1 MLKIVQYV
9 KKSWY
14 IVVVILLLLFVQANC
29 ELTLPE
35 YTSDI
40 IDVGISSKGIE
51 SAVPEAIRASSLS
64 QLMLFMTED
73 EENLVKE
80 QFDLVKKEEASKSQL
95 KKYDALTK
103 EDIYILKEDAEKET
117 IEETLKECETMVA
130 FLASDQDEAKK
141 VREQMAAGMQLQSVD
156 VPTFFQ
162 ILAKMPRENRLEM
175 KEKMLEHMQDMMI
188 DQISLQF
195 VSGEYE
201 QVGLDVD
208 KIQFNYLR
216 TMALK
221 MIGLSLLGMA
231 VAILVSLL
239 ASRVAA
245 SASRDLRRK
254 VFKKVVSFSNSEKE
268 AFSTASLITRCSND
282 VQQVQ
287 MIIVML
293 LRMVALAPI
302 MGIGGV
308 IKVLQS
314 TRSMGW
320 IIVLAVGLILCIVM
334 VLMVVAMPK
343 FKIMQTMVDKLNL
356 VAREILTGIPVIR
369 AFSREK
375 HEESRFDVANTD
387 LMKTQLFTNRCMAF
401 MMPTMMFI
409 MNGIS
414 VLIVWVA
421 AHKIDQGLIGLG
433 DMTAF
438 ITYTMQIV
446 MSFLILTMISIML
459 PRAAVAA
466 DRIDE
471 VLKTDV
477 LIKDKKETK
486 CLPEAKKGVVEF
498 HDVSF
503 AYNNAEE
510 DALEHIS
517 FTAKPG
523 ETTAI
528 IGSSGCGKSTLLH
541 LIPRLFD
548 VTDGSITLDGVDIR
562 DLTLEELRDN
572 IGFVPQKGMLFSGT
586 IESNIKYA
594 NEDMEDADMIK
605 AAQIAQAT
613 EFIDSKPEKYDTPIS
628 QGGTNVSGGQKQRL
642 SIARAIAKKPKV
654 YIFDDSFSAL
664 DYKTDVTLRKSLK
677 EEVKDATVIIVAQRI
692 STILH
697 AEQILV
703 LEDGK
708 IVGAGTHEELLAG
721 NEVYRQIAES
731 QLSKAEIESQLK
743 GKEAK

>member
-14 IVVVILLLLFVQANC
+14 IVVVIMLLLFVQANC

-117 IEETLKECETMVA
+117 IEATLKECETMVA

-141 VREQMAAGMQLQSVD
+141 VREQMAAGMQLQSID
-156 VPTFFQ
+156 VPTFFR

-268 AFSTASLITRCSND
+268 AFSTASLITRCTND

-314 TRSMGW
+314 TRSMAW

-375 HEESRFDVANTD
+375 HEEARFDVANTD

-548 VTDGSITLDGVDIR
+548 VTEGSITLDGVDIR

-664 DYKTDVTLRKSLK
+664 DYKTDVALRKALK

-708 IVGAGTHEELLAG
+708 IVGAGTHEELLAS